1 MDGRLVTWA
10 RAVKARQKGGRLHAR
25 PVLFLFT
32 DRRLADP
39 VETVRRLLARR
50 ALRRLLGVIVRGTPE
65 ARRSLA
71 ASLRPLCA
79 AHGVALL
86 VAGDVPARGVGLHL
100 PGGRGLRRRLP
111 GRPVLVTAAAHD
123 APALRRARRAGAD
136 LAFLSPVFPTAS
148 HPGVRTLGAARFA
161 RLAAAG
167 GLPVAALGG
176 IDGRNAR
183 ALARR
188 TAGAGAID
196 AFCASTMARGA

>member
-10 RAVKARQKGGRLHAR
+10 RAVKARQRRGGAPPV

-32 DRRLADP
+32 DRRLPDP
-39 VETVRRLLARR
+39 VALVRRLVARR
-50 ALRRLLGVIVRGTPE
+50 ALRGLLGVIVRGTPD

-71 ASLRPLCA
+71 AALRPLCA

-100 PGGRGLRRRLP
+100 PGGRRPRRRLP
-111 GRPVLVTAAAHD
+111 GRPTLLTAAAHD
-123 APALRRARRAGAD
+123 AAALRRARRCGAD

-148 HPGVRTLGAARFA
+148 HPGARPLGPARFA
-161 RLAAAG
+161 RLAG
-167 GLPVAALGG
+167 GCGLPVAALGG
-176 IDGRNAR
+176 VDGRSAR
-183 ALARR
+183 GLPRR

-196 AFCASTMARGA
+196 AFRAPGTAEGA